1 MSRQGCD
8 VACYFFFLRALL
20 PESMLKYKPP
30 KISLSWYFFSRVSL
44 RGKKRFYIIKVRNSS
59 RITCKYWDTEE
70 ERQARIQQGNKIPST
85 RSTSIGKRF
94 ASAFFAV
101 LLAFFLVPT
110 PAFQIAPA
118 YADELGEAVSA
129 GLMESAQPADSP
141 APPKVDT
148 STETV
153 TQDKADPAPD
163 TKDTAKGDA
172 PMGLD
177 LQTPAAPAAPEAS
190 TSDKASEEAPETDAA
205 STPDVDA
212 SVQDDAG
219 DVATE
224 DETETPA
231 DTEISAQEDIGVG
244 INVQGTI
251 RFFGTTGPDPND
263 PSYNKYDNTFDCR
276 STNKVCIDRSAFNGY
291 SYASLQVEPRWGAG
305 HRLRRLGEKI
315 PASEKYTP

>member
-1 MSRQGCD
+1 MSVQEDYGD
-8 VACYFFFLRALL
+8 GEEPY
-20 PESMLKYKPP
+20 S
-30 KISLSWYFFSRVSL
+30 
-44 RGKKRFYIIKVRNSS
+44 YIMYIDIGP
-59 RITCKYWDTEE
+59 ITRYIVTLNW
-70 ERQARIQQGNKIPST
+70 
-85 RSTSIGKRF
+85 
-94 ASAFFAV
+94 AFFAV

-141 APPKVDT
+141 ATPKVDT

-172 PMGLD
+172 LMGLD
-177 LQTPAAPAAPEAS
+177 PQTPAAPAAPEAS

-212 SVQDDAG
+212 SVQDDAA

-224 DETETPA
+224 DETEL
-231 DTEISAQEDIGVG
+231 
-244 INVQGTI
+244 
-251 RFFGTTGPDPND
+251 
-263 PSYNKYDNTFDCR
+263 
-276 STNKVCIDRSAFNGY
+276 
-291 SYASLQVEPRWGAG
+291 LQILKLA
-305 HRLRRLGEKI
+305 LK
-315 PASEKYTP
+315 KT

>member
-1 MSRQGCD
+1 M
-8 VACYFFFLRALL
+8 
-20 PESMLKYKPP
+20 
-30 KISLSWYFFSRVSL
+30 
-44 RGKKRFYIIKVRNSS
+44 
-59 RITCKYWDTEE
+59 
-70 ERQARIQQGNKIPST
+70 QAQIQQGNKIPST

-118 YADELGEAVSA
+118 YADELGKAVSA

-172 PMGLD
+172 LMGLD
-177 LQTPAAPAAPEAS
+177 PQTPAAPAAPEAS

-212 SVQDDAG
+212 SVQDDAA

-291 SYASLQVEPRWGAG
+291 RMLLC
-305 HRLRRLGEKI
+305 RLSRGGVRVKKLRRRLGRRFLRVKSTPLSICTSVSRAKI
-315 PASEKYTP
+315 AL

>member
-1 MSRQGCD
+1 M
-8 VACYFFFLRALL
+8 
-20 PESMLKYKPP
+20 
-30 KISLSWYFFSRVSL
+30 
-44 RGKKRFYIIKVRNSS
+44 
-59 RITCKYWDTEE
+59 
-70 ERQARIQQGNKIPST
+70 QAQIQQGNKIPST

-141 APPKVDT
+141 ATPKVDT

-172 PMGLD
+172 LMGLD
-177 LQTPAAPAAPEAS
+177 PQTPAAPAAPEAS

-212 SVQDDAG
+212 SVQDDAA

-251 RFFGTTGPDPND
+251 RFQTPMILAITNMIIR
-263 PSYNKYDNTFDCR
+263 SIVVARTRCALIAAR
-276 STNKVCIDRSAFNGY
+276 STVIRMLLC
-291 SYASLQVEPRWGAG
+291 
-305 HRLRRLGEKI
+305 RLSRGGVRVKKLRRRLGRRFLRVKSTPLSICTSVSRAKI
-315 PASEKYTP
+315 AL

>member
-1 MSRQGCD
+1 M
-8 VACYFFFLRALL
+8 
-20 PESMLKYKPP
+20 
-30 KISLSWYFFSRVSL
+30 
-44 RGKKRFYIIKVRNSS
+44 
-59 RITCKYWDTEE
+59 
-70 ERQARIQQGNKIPST
+70 QAQIQQGNKIPST

-172 PMGLD
+172 LMGLD
-177 LQTPAAPAAPEAS
+177 P
-190 TSDKASEEAPETDAA
+190 
-205 STPDVDA
+205 
-212 SVQDDAG
+212 
-219 DVATE
+219 
-224 DETETPA
+224 
-231 DTEISAQEDIGVG
+231 
-244 INVQGTI
+244 
-251 RFFGTTGPDPND
+251 
-263 PSYNKYDNTFDCR
+263 
-276 STNKVCIDRSAFNGY
+276 
-291 SYASLQVEPRWGAG
+291 
-305 HRLRRLGEKI
+305 
-315 PASEKYTP
+315 

>member
-1 MSRQGCD
+1 M
-8 VACYFFFLRALL
+8 
-20 PESMLKYKPP
+20 
-30 KISLSWYFFSRVSL
+30 
-44 RGKKRFYIIKVRNSS
+44 
-59 RITCKYWDTEE
+59 
-70 ERQARIQQGNKIPST
+70 QAQIQQGNKIPST
-85 RSTSIGKRF
+85 RSMSIGKRV

-141 APPKVDT
+141 ATSKADT

-163 TKDTAKGDA
+163 TKDTDKGDA
-172 PMGLD
+172 LMGLD
-177 LQTPAAPAAPEAS
+177 PQTPAAPAAPEAS
-190 TSDKASEEAPETDAA
+190 TPIRHPKLVLKPMLQVLLMWMPAF
-205 STPDVDA
+205 
-212 SVQDDAG
+212 QDDAA

-231 DTEISAQEDIGVG
+231 GTEISAQDDIGVG

-251 RFFGTTGPDPND
+251 RFFGTTRSGP
-263 PSYNKYDNTFDCR
+263 
-276 STNKVCIDRSAFNGY
+276 
-291 SYASLQVEPRWGAG
+291 Q
-305 HRLRRLGEKI
+305 
-315 PASEKYTP
+315 